1 VWLNHVAS
9 ELLGGSRDIR
19 MAKTEGDSMQRAHER
34 ALGELP
40 QIKERFLAG
49 LKPGEVLF
57 VKHGFPTTTGSR
69 EYIWAAVNRWQGS
82 RLTVQVANDPNEVEG
97 LRMGMTVL
105 LEEADIFDWML
116 QLPGDRTEGGY
127 TSKVAL
133 EEGYEGS
140 PE

>member
-1 VWLNHVAS
+1 
-9 ELLGGSRDIR
+9 
-19 MAKTEGDSMQRAHER
+19 
-34 ALGELP
+34 
-40 QIKERFLAG
+40 
-49 LKPGEVLF
+49 
-57 VKHGFPTTTGSR
+57 
-69 EYIWAAVNRWQGS
+69 
-82 RLTVQVANDPNEVEG
+82 
-97 LRMGMTVL
+97 MGMTVL